1 MDYRSSKGVEVV
13 KRYGHHYNAVLEQE
27 KNMGEEVA
35 QSLPL
40 ILSNPSGIERAKSQV
55 IGFIKVRANGIEK
68 GRRLGT
74 NRIPIQLETAA
85 ARVRI
90 SVYQNLYTIINA
102 RIFCGLN
109 WLPNLYV

>member
-1 MDYRSSKGVEVV
+1 MDYRPSKGVEVI
-13 KRYGHHYNAVLEQE
+13 KRYGHCYNAVLEQE
-27 KNMGEEVA
+27 KNMGEVA

-55 IGFIKVRANGIEK
+55 IGSIKVRAYGIEK

-85 ARVRI
+85 VRVRI

-102 RIFCGLN
+102 GIFYGFN
-109 WLPNLYV
+109 WLPNLYF